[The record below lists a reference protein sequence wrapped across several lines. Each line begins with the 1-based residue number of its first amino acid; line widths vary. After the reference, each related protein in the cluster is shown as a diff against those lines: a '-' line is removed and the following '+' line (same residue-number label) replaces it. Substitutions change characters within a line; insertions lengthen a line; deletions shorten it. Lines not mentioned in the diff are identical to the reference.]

1 MMPLKTYIEG
11 RPRISRHFRGDMRPD
26 DATEGVYR
34 GSAAHI
40 SSPLSVSAWEDAF
53 SARIGKK
60 EKSGMRYPRGELSSY
75 AQRRGSVDVWE
86 NCRLMRRD
94 AALSTSL
101 RTDHSIYALRGIIR
115 ARRRQSGNASA
126 HRLHNQGCSPGRPA
140 APDSSLT
147 NDIPCHHRRS
157 RRLSSW
163 TQPQAE

>member
-1 MMPLKTYIEG
+1 MPPGAYIEDQ
-11 RPRISRHFRGDMRPD
+11 PRISRHFRGDMRPD
-26 DATEGVYR
+26 DATGSVYQ

-40 SSPLSVSAWEDAF
+40 SSPPLCNGGLWKDGRFLRPHRQKRKVGDE
-53 SARIGKK
+53 IPPG
-60 EKSGMRYPRGELSSY
+60 
-75 AQRRGSVDVWE
+75 E